1 MYYPYLRARQ
11 FELIALRELASE
23 GAAKNV
29 VPVLEP
35 LSDRFNNL
43 LLANKV
49 FSDQGFKPFLLV
61 NPLEGEKK
69 GDSEFFL
76 KLLAKLENSSFQVAF
91 HFNDNKGYIESA
103 IKKYNLTSCMIVGL
117 DNYSDEDQLKELC
130 SNSAVTH
137 VMLLDPMRNR
147 GLHRF
152 MKTLTGKA
160 YIRLDDPFEKEPRNA
175 EYLERPAR
183 KFSEEHLYFSDEGFD
198 GFGDFTVLPR
208 EFIDGG
214 SAPRAVVIHFTY
226 INEMDEK
233 NIWIRH
239 FTSISNDSIANVQ
252 GKFAEAAEK
261 AIEFIDAEN
270 VTNSAALELKD
281 YFTRHHYP
289 GLGVVKKI
297 SIKNHL
303 LIIEAFLNQR
313 EHEDMR

>member
-11 FELIALRELASE
+11 FELIALRELALE
-23 GAAKNV
+23 GATNNV

-35 LSDRFNNL
+35 LSNRFNNL

-49 FSDQGFKPFLLV
+49 FVEQGFKPYLLV
-61 NPLEGEKK
+61 NPLEGDTQ
-69 GDSEFFL
+69 GDSELFL
-76 KLLAKLENSSFQVAF
+76 EFLAKLEDASFQVAF
-91 HFNDNKGYIESA
+91 HFNDNKEYIESA
-103 IKKYNLTSCMIVGL
+103 IKKYNLTNCMVVGL
-117 DNYSDEDQLKELC
+117 DNYSDEDQLKDLC
-130 SNSAVTH
+130 SNSSVTH
-137 VMLLDPMRNR
+137 IMLLDPTRNR

-152 MKTLTGKA
+152 MKTLSDKT

-175 EYLERPAR
+175 AFLERPAR
-183 KFSEEHLYFSDEGFD
+183 KFSEEHRYFLSEGFH

-226 INEMDEK
+226 INEMDEQ

-239 FTSISNDSIANVQ
+239 FTSTSNDSIANVQ
-252 GKFAEAAEK
+252 GKFAEAAAK
-261 AIEFIDAEN
+261 AVEFIDAEN
-270 VTNSAALELKD
+270 ITNSAALELKD

-303 LIIEAFLNQR
+303 LVIEAFLNLR
-313 EHEDMR
+313 

>member
-11 FELIALRELASE
+11 FELIALRELALE
-23 GAAKNV
+23 GATNSV

-35 LSDRFNNL
+35 LSNRFNNL

-49 FSDQGFKPFLLV
+49 FCEQGFKPYLLV
-61 NPLEGEKK
+61 NPLEGDSK
-69 GDSEFFL
+69 GDSELFL
-76 KLLAKLENSSFQVAF
+76 EFLAKLEDTSFQVAF
-91 HFNDNKGYIESA
+91 HFNDNKEYIESS
-103 IKKYNLTSCMIVGL
+103 IEKYNLTNCMIVGL

-130 SNSAVTH
+130 INSSVTH
-137 VMLLDPMRNR
+137 IMLLDPARNR

-152 MKTLTGKA
+152 MKTLSGKS

-175 EYLERPAR
+175 AYLERPAR
-183 KFSEEHLYFSDEGFD
+183 KFSEEHRYFSSEDFH

-226 INEMDEK
+226 INEMDEQ

-239 FTSISNDSIANVQ
+239 FTSTSNDSIANVQ
-252 GKFAEAAEK
+252 GKFAQAAEK
-261 AIEFIDAEN
+261 AVEFIDAEN
-270 VTNSAALELKD
+270 ITNSAALELKD

-303 LIIEAFLNQR
+303 LIIEAFLNLR
-313 EHEDMR
+313 

>member
-11 FELIALRELASE
+11 FELIALRELAQE
-23 GAAKNV
+23 GAANHV

-35 LSDRFNNL
+35 LSIRFNNL
-43 LLANKV
+43 ELANKV
-49 FSDQGFKPFLLV
+49 FYDNDFKPFLLV
-61 NPLEGEKK
+61 NPLEGEIK
-69 GDSEFFL
+69 GDIQVFL
-76 KLLAKLENSSFQVAF
+76 KFLAELKNSSFQIAF
-91 HFNDNKGYIESA
+91 HFNDNKEYIESA
-103 IKKYNLTSCMIVGL
+103 IEEYNLTNCMIVGL
-117 DNYSDEDQLKELC
+117 DNFTDAEQLKELC
-130 SNSAVTH
+130 SNTSVTH
-137 VMLLDPMRNR
+137 IMLLDPTRNR

-152 MKTLTGKA
+152 MKTLSDKT
-160 YIRLDDPFEKEPRNA
+160 YIRLDDSFEKEPRNA

-214 SAPRAVVIHFTY
+214 SAPKAVVIHFTY
-226 INEMDEK
+226 INETDEN

-239 FTSISNDSIANVQ
+239 FTSNTNDSIANVQ
-252 GKFAEAAEK
+252 GKFAEAAKK
-261 AIEFIDAEN
+261 ATKFIDLEN
-270 VTNSAALELKD
+270 ITNSAALELKD

-303 LIIEAFLNQR
+303 LIIEAFLNLIDN
-313 EHEDMR
+313 EYMR